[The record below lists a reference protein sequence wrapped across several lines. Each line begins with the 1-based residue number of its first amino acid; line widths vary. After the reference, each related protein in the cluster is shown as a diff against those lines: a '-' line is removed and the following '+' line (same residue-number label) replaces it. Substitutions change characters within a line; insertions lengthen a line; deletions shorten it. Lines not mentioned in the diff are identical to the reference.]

1 MTRLANRLPLISYES
16 SLKFPIPD
24 SFPSIYQNKPDEDGL
39 SVKTTLST
47 ETSQVRHVKA
57 MQTQSTWSIALD
69 EREALSNSLA
79 EIADAYR
86 DDWESGSD
94 EDDDDL

>member
-1 MTRLANRLPLISYES
+1 
-16 SLKFPIPD
+16 
-24 SFPSIYQNKPDEDGL
+24 
-39 SVKTTLST
+39 
-47 ETSQVRHVKA
+47 